1 MVPAAP
7 LLGLQ
12 KSDCDF
18 YHRMDIPGIGTVGG
32 VWDLRAGVAD
42 YLGGIDFRGRRV
54 LEIGPASGFLTFWM
68 ESQGADVTCLEPD
81 LDQFWDLLP
90 AYPKGGG
97 QGQVTSE
104 FRRHIER
111 VRKAFWFAHEHF
123 HSRAKVLIGSA
134 YALDDAQG
142 PFDITVL
149 GSVLLHTRLPTEIV
163 HRSCA
168 LTREAVIVCERVFAD
183 IGDLPVM
190 QLEQRAGSD
199 NLDTWWRFSP
209 ELFRRLLALYGF
221 PQQSFRT
228 HSQPYWAGGR
238 WNDIDM
244 FTLTAQRAA

>member
-1 MVPAAP
+1 LV
-7 LLGLQ
+7 
-12 KSDCDF
+12 
-18 YHRMDIPGIGTVGG
+18 
-32 VWDLRAGVAD
+32 
-42 YLGGIDFRGRRV
+42 
-54 LEIGPASGFLTFWM
+54 
-68 ESQGADVTCLEPD
+68 
-81 LDQFWDLLP
+81 P
-90 AYPKGGG
+90 AYPKGSGHG
-97 QGQVTSE
+97 PVTSE

-123 HSRAKVLIGSA
+123 QSKAKVLIGSA
-134 YALDDAQG
+134 YTLDDGLDEAQG

-163 HRSCA
+163 HRTCA
-168 LTREAVIVCERVFAD
+168 LTAETMIVCERAFAD
-183 IGDLPVM
+183 LGDPPTM

-228 HSQPYWAGGR
+228 HSQPYWAGGK

-244 FTLTAQRAA
+244 FTLTARRAA